1 MATQDTTAQV
11 KVNTSLDKFIKENQ
25 LVYDLVDYIKKIP
38 NYQLLS
44 NDISIL
50 EHILQKIENTILH
63 DKTDKIALAIKIIQ
77 IVYPEIN
84 IDILNKNIKYF
95 IDNELI
101 KAIPLWKKYKKR
113 VKSFFLNIVSP

>member
-50 EHILQKIENTILH
+50 EHILQKIENSILQFYM
-63 DKTDKIALAIKIIQ
+63 I
-77 IVYPEIN
+77 
-84 IDILNKNIKYF
+84 
-95 IDNELI
+95 
-101 KAIPLWKKYKKR
+101 
-113 VKSFFLNIVSP
+113 